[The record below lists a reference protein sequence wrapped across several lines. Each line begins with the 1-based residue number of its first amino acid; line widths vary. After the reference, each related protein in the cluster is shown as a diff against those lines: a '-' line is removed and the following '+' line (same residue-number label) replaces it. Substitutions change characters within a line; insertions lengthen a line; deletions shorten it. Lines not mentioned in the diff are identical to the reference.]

1 MIQEQATRSIVMSA
15 LSHLQTVSHIALV
28 REDRYWVAYN
38 AFVLSFFL
46 CRKMMAHGHVL
57 RIMEHLMWCVIC
69 MESSV
74 PLMACKYLPL
84 RTDFYVA
91 ITHCYY
97 FITHQN
103 EAERFARRALDKVN
117 ELAKLERASLSDHT
131 PGSELIFKEATM
143 KLGVLVFKT
152 CIFESH
158 KRVKATFKSKTRLSL
173 KELLQLPSPR
183 SSTEK
188 MLGEMFSNPSGQF
201 LAILETLTDLSRR
214 SMDRGPPPT
223 MLDLDHDTLNN
234 VYMVRKMAPGYKFI
248 HMGFRLNLEPYR
260 EEI

>member
-1 MIQEQATRSIVMSA
+1 MIQEQSTRSIVMSA
-15 LSHLQTVSHIALV
+15 LSQLQAVSHIALV
-28 REDRYWVAYN
+28 REDRYWIAYN
-38 AFVLSFFL
+38 TIVLSFSL

-57 RIMEHLMWCVIC
+57 RVMEYLMWCVVC

-97 FITHQN
+97 FIKHRN
-103 EAERFARRALDKVN
+103 EAERFARRALDKVS
-117 ELAKLERASLSDHT
+117 ELSKLEHMSSSDPT
-131 PGSELIFKEATM
+131 PGSELIFREATI

-152 CIFESH
+152 SIFETH
-158 KRVKATFKSKTRLSL
+158 KKVRVSFKSKIRPSL
-173 KELLQLPSPR
+173 KELLQLPTPR

-188 MLGEMFSNPSGQF
+188 MLGEMFSSHSGQF

-214 SMDRGPPPT
+214 SLDRGPPPA

-234 VYMVRKMAPGYKFI
+234 VYMVRHCKCLDQK
-248 HMGFRLNLEPYR
+248 NN
-260 EEI
+260 